1 MNYIFET
8 GSSPDK
14 HDYSNIDLV
23 KNYENNYIFLINFL
37 IILFLSSI
45 IIFHYST

>member
-8 GSSPDK
+8 GLSPDK
-14 HDYSNIDLV
+14 YDYPNFNLI
-23 KNYENNYIFLINFL
+23 KNYENNYICLINFL

-45 IIFHYST
+45 IIFHYSI